1 MTRSKVIS
9 GSILASAIFAVGV
22 LVGQVMVPIPPAP
35 KITVGANYPNMQD
48 AQRSLVQ
55 AYAYLIQAQ
64 KNNDLQLGGYAAT
77 AENLIVHAD
86 TQIGLAAEYA
96 AAHNK

>member
-9 GSILASAIFAVGV
+9 GSILASAIFAAGV
-22 LVGQVMVPIPPAP
+22 FVGQVAIPIPPAP
-35 KITVGANYPNMQD
+35 KVTVGANYPNMQD
-48 AQRSLVQ
+48 AQRSLLQ
-55 AYAYLIQAQ
+55 SYNYLIQAQ

-77 AENLIVHAD
+77 AENLIDQAD

-96 AAHNK
+96 ATHSK

>member
-1 MTRSKVIS
+1 
-9 GSILASAIFAVGV
+9 
-22 LVGQVMVPIPPAP
+22 
-35 KITVGANYPNMQD
+35 MQD

-77 AENLIVHAD
+77 AENLIDQAD